1 MEKSD
6 LGAGN
11 LGRLKVAGRH
21 FWPPVIAFSTTLVV
35 FGLGARY
42 GVSRH
47 GSLTSAL
54 THGRGNPLV
63 VDQAMKTMVDVRPGA
78 VVVVNYL
85 LTNTSSRP
93 IRVVGVSPSCT
104 CTVVGDLP
112 MTFAAFETRAI
123 TANIHTS
130 EGNPPL
136 DGSITLFTDQP
147 SASEILLG
155 YRLVPSAPSR
165 QAAPAE

>member
-1 MEKSD
+1 
-6 LGAGN
+6 
-11 LGRLKVAGRH
+11 
-21 FWPPVIAFSTTLVV
+21 
-35 FGLGARY
+35 
-42 GVSRH
+42 
-47 GSLTSAL
+47 
-54 THGRGNPLV
+54 
-63 VDQAMKTMVDVRPGA
+63 
-78 VVVVNYL
+78 
-85 LTNTSSRP
+85 
-93 IRVVGVSPSCT
+93 
-104 CTVVGDLP
+104 